1 MPTEPIVHLER
12 IDGCQV
18 VRIPSTFELPGDE
31 AVIRKEGERL
41 IVEPARRP
49 SLLAYLGTLEAI
61 AEEFPDVDAELRPI
75 DELNL

>member
-18 VRIPSTFELPGDE
+18 VRIPSVFELPGDD
-31 AVIRKEGERL
+31 AVIRKEGDRL
-41 IVEPARRP
+41 IIEPARRP
-49 SLLAYLGTLEAI
+49 SLLAYLGTLEPI
-61 AEEFPDVDAELRPI
+61 AAEFPDVDADLLSI